1 MNKIQPKI
9 FNGGWQLVMSETVC
23 CNPSRELEVHLPVTP
38 ESVTMLR
45 FVFIT
50 DSNLSKSN
58 LHTTNEG
65 NNEGN
70 TVTFTLTNFLKQFG
84 AFLNPFEFSIGAD
97 RYFLQMH
104 GMSASRE
111 LLNLTISIFKKVA

>member
-23 CNPSRELEVHLPVTP
+23 CNPSLELEVHIPVTP
-38 ESVTMLR
+38 ESVTMFR

-50 DSNLSKSN
+50 DSDLSKSN
-58 LHTTNEG
+58 LHTT
-65 NNEGN
+65 NEGN

-104 GMSASRE
+104 GMSASSE
-111 LLNLTISIFKKVA
+111 LLNLTISIFKEVA